1 LIRVCLFADTLLH
14 DAGTEKLVAEL
25 VKRID
30 PESFEIHVCCLEASP
45 RLQNLPSHI
54 RTQVFAAR
62 VLYQPI
68 ALWQVWKFRRYLRQ
82 HQIDI
87 AHGFMT
93 KSNIFC
99 VWAAWRSSCK
109 AVVTSRLSTGYW
121 YTPRLLALQRFLNR
135 HTTRIFT
142 NAVCAKK
149 VTVEAEGVS
158 PEKVY
163 VVYTG
168 VDLIRYSSSAG
179 DLKCAAALGIPPGA
193 RVVGIVATFRP
204 VKDLALFL
212 RAAQIVVRNVEDAA
226 FLLVGHGQLKPQLEK
241 LGDELGIRERVFF
254 SGGQGGVPDYLA
266 RMSVACLSSQSEGLP
281 NAILEYMAAGLPV
294 VATDVGGI
302 SELVRDGVTGFLV
315 RDRAPDAFA
324 APVIRLLQDED
335 LRLRMAKAALK
346 RAQTEFDIAMA
357 ARRLEDFYRDTLAQ
371 STSAAEAIQI
381 SGE

>member
-1 LIRVCLFADTLLH
+1 
-14 DAGTEKLVAEL
+14 
-25 VKRID
+25 
-30 PESFEIHVCCLEASP
+30 
-45 RLQNLPSHI
+45 
-54 RTQVFAAR
+54 
-62 VLYQPI
+62 
-68 ALWQVWKFRRYLRQ
+68 
-82 HQIDI
+82 
-87 AHGFMT
+87 MT

-99 VWAAWRSSCK
+99 VSAAWRSGCK
-109 AVVTSRLSTGYW
+109 AAITSRLSTGYW
-121 YTPRLLALQRFLNR
+121 YTPRLLALQRVLNR

-149 VTVEAEGVS
+149 VTVETEGVS
-158 PEKVY
+158 PEKVF

-168 VDLIRYSSSAG
+168 VDLVQYSSSAG
-179 DLKCAAALGIPPGA
+179 DLKVAAALGIPPSA

-212 RAAQIVVRNVEDAA
+212 RAAQIVARNVEDAA
-226 FLLVGHGQLKPQLEK
+226 FLLVGHGQLKPQLET
-241 LGDELGIRERVFF
+241 LANELGIRGRVFF
-254 SGGQGGVPDYLA
+254 SDGHGAVADYLA

-302 SELVRDGVTGFLV
+302 SELVLDGVTGFLV
-315 RDRAPDAFA
+315 HDRTPDTFA

-335 LRLRMAKAALK
+335 LRLSMAKAALK

-371 STSAAEAIQI
+371 SIGATEVIKTT
-381 SGE
+381 GE